1 MKNRIVQRVLAC
13 FLAALTCMSS
23 PLETLPTMASE
34 QSAATTESSEAT
46 TENTETQTAPSE
58 DSSEQDSTSDAS
70 GSSSETAAAGSVSE
84 NVNSQEESENNG
96 ENAAETTSQSS
107 TGESDSTE
115 SSTSGSS
122 DSGKSSET
130 ENASE
135 EVDQEKTEKGE
146 ETDKDKIK
154 DEGNEAIVI
163 TGFPNTPSDQEY
175 TIGEAPAGSV
185 VVDNLGSELEASLSD
200 GSTENVAVDWTCDS
214 YAPETAGVYVFS
226 SSLKDDTHKL
236 NDGVTMPEVRV
247 TIDKKE
253 KTKIVSWDKF
263 ADLSY
268 DLGTDLETVRK
279 DFPSQIKG
287 TDQDGNTVTVD
298 VKKWSCDDF
307 SSDKAGEYTFLAEI
321 DEDTYEAQ
329 ESAKIRVHILG
340 AFSQSK
346 EVDGVKITVEA
357 ASGVFPDGAKLEVS
371 AASQEE
377 SDKEAAD
384 RVDENAEKAKKA
396 ESDQEN
402 IGRPLSY
409 ENDTTIDKNAGDS
422 DVAVSQL
429 NYKESHPEGEK
440 TDKKEV
446 TTLKDEYD
454 FDIRILDEDGK
465 EIQPDTSKGKVSVTF
480 TADAVGEDKNT
491 VSVFHL
497 KDGEAKQLDGKVSDT
512 SFTTET
518 DGFSHFIMRVYKAE
532 TVEQEATGWGW
543 NVYYVRENDYHDVTK
558 TDDFNLKYQVEFHAA
573 KDLDVGKVKITVPR
587 CLLQDREGNDINPND
602 ISVPR
607 ITADQAKDITNS
619 GNYKENDS
627 TPFNYYVDDKETKDT
642 GDDTLVFINYR
653 KIANGTNTSFQVLY
667 KNVDISTIKDDEKW
681 SLQPSIQVTVK
692 DSEGNDVVQTQKVD
706 PLTGV
711 IDTSAVITSVSR
723 KPYTEY
729 QKSYT
734 PGLYTKKQVLN
745 YAKYFA
751 QKTDGSGYLSEND
764 IDTEKYCYVV
774 WEVTATGKANQPFTL
789 SATQSGK
796 TGNTEN
802 GIVVGYTVRSIQSNN
817 VGFDYDSGDETGKA
831 AEETKKDTNAT
842 KTIFKDQL
850 YKDWKADLL
859 VVMAYPYKSFTE
871 PKNNTKLTDDVTFTV
886 TPSDGIDAPMSMST
900 KDLPGGSWTYQNF
913 DWSLPGG
920 GGEQGT
926 GVTVTNT
933 DYEYLVDNDSQHRQY
948 SGAWTV
954 LYNHLIT
961 DGKDYGSYPYT
972 TTANTM
978 YYDITH
984 PKNNGYEYKPN
995 TYLQLTAATDALY
1008 GYGTTSA
1015 TADDLLDSDDYY
1027 YSSVTV
1033 ERQDRGY
1040 DFYNGENAD
1049 PEYPGTGTDFNSD
1062 YYTTTIY
1069 AMFGNDSANSSDEWV
1084 KVKEID
1090 GKKFGKSG
1098 KVTYSFSSEEIAKK
1112 PYRVKVV
1119 YNTTNVI
1126 SECKIYTK
1134 VTLKHG
1140 EKSHIVE
1147 LLKDEKDNS
1156 AATITLDQLGIAMGY
1171 AINRDNNQD
1180 SRTPIYLSRAYG
1192 DKVEPGLADLT
1203 RSLYELTGDDL
1214 PQRSNSFKTLTPL
1227 KEYAEAH
1234 KYAETENDPD
1244 HSRTIMNFVLT
1255 AYDGYA
1261 TYSGATKE
1269 ELGGEFPDRSEV
1281 VFYDLLPFGM
1291 KYYAANTVTVGRI
1304 TNATNISKDDTWT
1317 KQPKSWNKNDV
1328 TLTSA
1333 PKLTENWKG
1342 TGRTMVEFHLKY
1354 TGADP
1359 SVLNNDHW
1367 YTGYGVAFS
1376 GYLEWKDL
1384 DSIKNSDAA
1393 NRNIFAYIL
1402 ENATEKN
1409 QLLGQNDGYKQVCE
1423 DDGTYD
1429 DGTGKSVSLSGYY
1442 ADFAVGDINDNK
1454 DRKEHVLY
1462 ADVKAMDDIALSS
1475 ESKIDKKVRADN
1487 DVTSSYV
1494 SSTSVVVGE
1503 TYTYDISV
1511 SSANQEG
1518 LSNIVLFDRLE
1529 DPDTDQHQ
1537 DEKTVSNDEEW
1548 KSAKT
1553 RWHGTLESVDTK
1565 AASMMGADPVVW
1577 YHTGINDFI
1586 PAEQVNKKIDYD
1598 KVLTSKNGWV
1608 KATEYKGN
1616 NSEVNGVAIDLR
1628 QASNSNETVF
1638 TLKNGSTI
1646 SAYIKMK
1653 APDYKEE
1660 ELSKLGGK
1668 YAYNDAFYYQNGSEN
1683 KSVSPITKVAI
1694 GLASYYAVEKEF
1706 TKEDEV
1712 PQALKDADFEFHV
1725 TLDGSAYRDQQYTL
1739 YEKDGSGLWVEKD
1752 PTILHATDGNGVFTL
1767 KAGQKAEFKV
1777 NTTIRDKGLEV
1788 EETENPLWKSEKKT
1802 SKATDNAETKAAKT
1816 TTVLFKNTYRPV
1828 LYFAKKFASLPQ
1840 DADKLSKIDNEEFEF
1855 RIEKYNKE
1863 TNTYS
1868 PVEMTYWYVD
1878 QVRLDGG
1885 APKKVAAD
1893 GKDTEPNGDSPED
1906 HKTSDDGKFILKRGQ
1921 TIVLFADAIGSQY
1934 QITEL
1939 GQVENNTVNK
1949 DVQRHADD
1957 TTSLYME
1964 DFICDSP
1971 SVTTTTKLLGTS
1983 SSITNTYR
1991 WKDLKLTKTI
2001 TNQNAEDVS
2010 TKKPEF
2016 TFQVM
2021 SGKGKKTEKVTT
2033 RNAWYLLDADG
2044 NKSMV
2049 SGESGNL
2056 DKDGCLSIAGNRT
2069 VVIEGLD
2076 AEQTYTIMERAD
2088 CIPKDD
2094 SGRALYQPMDNGMAV
2109 VEMPFISRS
2118 RSAEITN
2125 QYLKRPIVVEKQVV
2139 SSDQSK
2145 LDEAVD
2151 KEFNFTLKVNGS
2163 PERNTSYVLYKNG
2176 QKQEGTFSTDEN
2188 GEFKLTPNEKA
2199 YFDAAVF
2206 VDDTYEVTETKDAYY
2221 PPIYPATNSEGNSVA
2236 SGTVTWDEDEVKITF
2251 LNGTSG
2257 SLIVRKNLAGD
2268 ANGFDDVKFAF
2279 RLTINGKTQ
2288 ESQTCTVVNNT
2299 SGVTQTA
2306 TVNTAYFG
2314 VSPDEMYVFS
2324 VKPTDTYEL
2333 SEVSSEKNTDA
2344 SYVPSSKVA
2353 YWKNDGTFTGTE
2365 GWYQIQQT
2373 SPAIGKS
2380 VTGTVSEN
2388 PVAEITNTVTRLFEN
2403 SVIYKEISG
2412 TTVPAPGSTLKF
2424 TVEQYNGSG
2433 WEPVSGVQYFRAL
2446 GSGSD
2451 SRASSTETMQT
2462 TDDKGTVSLTMPTT
2476 ETGISGTEIPHL
2488 VFPNDTV
2495 KINPL
2500 NPAKGTLR
2508 ITENAEFNQQ
2518 WGILIGYKNHNN
2530 NDAYSMDAS
2539 DADTFVNGNRTAQI
2553 EVAKEF
2559 DGTAPNTEFTF
2570 HLYQETA
2577 WTDGDISSADL
2588 TKEQIGA
2595 GVHYAIYD
2603 TSTNRKADSGDHVTD
2618 DNGTFQLKPGQY
2630 AVFDVVEN
2638 TLWRASESTANMSG
2652 YKISSINGNLEDKN
2666 TGNKRTH
2673 TDMTKMP
2680 TSGLLL
2686 AKKGNPVVTFIC
2698 NDDAGTVLR
2707 EEAVN
2712 GTVSIP
2718 DGTTYTK
2725 NGYTFKGWY
2734 VGDTVFKGSGITSD
2748 TTVVA
2753 EWTPNTPSYSETFT
2767 YSNMDKQVGYY
2778 TFVVPYTGKYK
2789 VILSGANGG
2798 QDALTD
2804 VGLGAVISGKVKLQ
2818 KGTVLYIYVGQKGSN
2833 GVVGIGGGY
2842 NGGGNAGH
2850 SGSSGGGGG
2859 ATDIRTVNGNKWNTS
2874 RSLRSR
2880 IAVAAGGGGDGVS
2893 KKGGDGGWAVG
2904 NIGNG
2909 TGTGGTQ
2916 YAGGTSGGAFG
2927 IGANRDESA
2936 GTHYDGGGAGGG
2948 WFGGGVSHS
2957 DDGAAG
2963 GSSFM
2968 PGGTYEE
2975 NGVTKTMSYQN
2986 SAVTPYK
2993 MTNPATGE
3001 DYIFTD
3007 AKLIDHNTGNYMK
3020 DSGNGWATIKL
3031 ISQ

>member
-34 QSAATTESSEAT
+34 QSVATTESSEAT
-46 TENTETQTAPSE
+46 TMNTETQTAQSE
-58 DSSEQDSTSDAS
+58 NSSEQGSASEAS
-70 GSSSETAAAGSVSE
+70 GSPSKTAAAGSVSE
-84 NVNSQEESENNG
+84 TVNSQEKSENNE

-107 TGESDSTE
+107 TGESDSME

-122 DSGKSSET
+122 DSGKSSSDSSESGNQKDYASKEENKDQDNGTVTEEKSSET

-135 EVDQEKTEKGE
+135 EVDQGKTEKGE
-146 ETDKDKIK
+146 ETDKDKTK
-154 DEGNEAIVI
+154 DEGNEALVI
-163 TGFPNTPSDQEY
+163 TGFPNTPSDLEY

-200 GSTENVAVDWTCDS
+200 GSTENVAVDWSCDS
-214 YAPETAGVYVFS
+214 YAPETAGVYIFS

-236 NDGVTMPEVRV
+236 DDGVTMPEVRI

-268 DLGTDLETVRK
+268 DLGTGLETVRK

-287 TDQDGNTVTVD
+287 TDQDGNTVTVE

-307 SSDKAGEYTFLAEI
+307 SSDKAGEYIFIAEI
-321 DEDTYEAQ
+321 DEDTFEAQ

-340 AFSQSK
+340 AFSQSRK
-346 EVDGVKITVEA
+346 VDGVKITVEA
-357 ASGVFPDGAKLEVS
+357 ASGVFPDGAKLEVT

-402 IGRPLSY
+402 VGKPLSY

-446 TTLKDEYD
+446 ITLKDEYD
-454 FDIRILDEDGK
+454 FDIRILDKDGK

-480 TADAVGEDKNT
+480 TADAIGEDKNT

-497 KDGEAKQLDGKVSDT
+497 KDGEAKQFDGKVSDT

-518 DGFSHFIMRVYKAE
+518 DSFSHFIMRVYKTEA
-532 TVEQEATGWGW
+532 VEQEATGWGW
-543 NVYYVRENDYHDVTK
+543 NVYYVRENDYHNVTK

-573 KDLDVGKVKITVPR
+573 KDLDVGNVKITVPR
-587 CLLQDREGNDINPND
+587 RLLQDREGNDLNPND

-607 ITADQAKDITNS
+607 ITADQAKDIANS
-619 GNYKENDS
+619 ANYKENDS
-627 TPFNYYVDDKETKDT
+627 TPFNYYVDDNSTT
-642 GDDTLVFINYR
+642 NTVDDTLVFINYR

-667 KNVDISTIKDDEKW
+667 KNVNISTIKDGTKW
-681 SLQPSIQVTVK
+681 SLQPEIKVTVK
-692 DSEGNDVVQTQKVD
+692 DNENNAVCQTQKVD

-751 QKTDGSGYLSEND
+751 KKKDGSGYFSKND
-764 IDTEKYCYVV
+764 IDTKNYCYVV

-796 TGNTEN
+796 TGDRDN

-817 VGFDYDSGDETGKA
+817 VGFDYDPETETSKA
-831 AEETKKDTNAT
+831 AEETCSDTNAT

-859 VVMAYPYKSFTE
+859 VVMAYPYDSFNE

-886 TPSDGIDAPMSMST
+886 TPSDGIDDPMSMST

-920 GGEQGT
+920 GGNQGT

-954 LYNHLIT
+954 LYNHLIK
-961 DGKDYGSYPYT
+961 DGKDYGYYPYT

-978 YYDITH
+978 HYDITH
-984 PKNNGYEYKPN
+984 PKSNGYEYQPN
-995 TYLQLTAATDALY
+995 TYLQLTASTDALY

-1015 TADDLLDSDDYY
+1015 TAEDLLGSKDYY

-1033 ERQDRGY
+1033 VRQDRGY
-1040 DFYNGENAD
+1040 DFLNGENTD
-1049 PEYPGTGTDFNSD
+1049 PEYPGAGIEFNSD

-1069 AMFGNDSANSSDEWV
+1069 AMFGNDSKHLSSDWV
-1084 KVKEID
+1084 KVEEID
-1090 GKKFGKSG
+1090 GTKFDKSG
-1098 KVTYSFSSEEIAKK
+1098 KVTYSFSSEDIAKQ

-1134 VTLKHG
+1134 VALKHG
-1140 EKSHIVE
+1140 NNSHIVK
-1147 LLKDEKDNS
+1147 LLNDEENNP
-1156 AATITLDQLGIAMGY
+1156 AATITLDQLGISMGD
-1171 AINRDNNQD
+1171 AID
-1180 SRTPIYLSRAYG
+1180 SDKHKTQIYVSRSYG
-1192 DKVEPGLADLT
+1192 DKVEPGLTELT
-1203 RSLYELTGDDL
+1203 KSLYELEGDNL

-1244 HSRTIMNFVLT
+1244 HSRTIMNFILT

-1281 VFYDLLPFGM
+1281 VFYDLLPFGI

-1304 TNATNISKDDTWT
+1304 TNATNIRKDDTWT
-1317 KQPKSWNKNDV
+1317 KQPKSWNKNDIK
-1328 TLTSA
+1328 LTRA

-1393 NRNIFAYIL
+1393 NRNIFAYML
-1402 ENATEKN
+1402 DNATEKN

-1423 DDGTYD
+1423 DDGSYD
-1429 DGTGKSVSLSGYY
+1429 DGTGKRVSLNGYY
-1442 ADFAVGDINDNK
+1442 ADFAVGDINSNSNK
-1454 DRKEHVLY
+1454 TEHVIY

-1503 TYTYDISV
+1503 TYTYDVSV
-1511 SSANQEG
+1511 SSAEQKG

-1529 DPDTDQHQ
+1529 DPDTDKHQ
-1537 DEKTVSNDEEW
+1537 DEKTVTNVEW
-1548 KSAKT
+1548 KNAT
-1553 RWHGTLESVDTK
+1553 ARWHGTLESVDTK

-1577 YHTGINDFI
+1577 YHIGDNDFI
-1586 PAEQVNKKIDYD
+1586 PADQVSSEIDYD
-1598 KVLTSKNGWV
+1598 KVLTGENGWV
-1608 KATEYKGN
+1608 KATEYREN

-1628 QASNSNETVF
+1628 KASDHTETGF

-1653 APDYKEE
+1653 APDYSEE
-1660 ELSKLGGK
+1660 DLSNLGGK
-1668 YAYNDAFYYQNGSEN
+1668 YAYNDAFYYPNGSKN

-1706 TKEDEV
+1706 AKEDEV
-1712 PQALKDADFEFHV
+1712 PHALKDEDFEFHM

-1777 NTTIRDKGLEV
+1777 NTTIRDNGVEV
-1788 EETENPLWKSEKKT
+1788 EETENPLWKSEKVT
-1802 SKATDNAETKAAKT
+1802 INAADNAETKAAKT

-1855 RIEKYNKE
+1855 QIEKYDKE
-1863 TNTYS
+1863 ANSYS
-1868 PVEMTYWYVD
+1868 PVKMTYWYVD

-1893 GKDTEPNGDSPED
+1893 GKDTELNGDSPKD
-1906 HKTSDDGKFILKRGQ
+1906 HETSDDGKFKLKRGQ

-1949 DVQRHADD
+1949 DVHRHADD
-1957 TTSLYME
+1957 NTSLYMG

-2001 TNQNAEDVS
+2001 TNQDAEDVG
-2010 TKKPEF
+2010 TKKPKF

-2021 SGKGKKTEKVTT
+2021 SGKGEKTENVTT
-2033 RNAWYLLDADG
+2033 KNAWYLLDADG
-2044 NKSMV
+2044 NKSTV

-2056 DKDGCLSIAGNRT
+2056 DKNGCLSIAGNRT

-2076 AEQTYTIMERAD
+2076 AEQTYTIMECKN

-2094 SGRALYQPMDNGMAV
+2094 NGRALYQPMDNGMAV

-2125 QYLKRPIVVEKQVV
+2125 QYLKRPIIVEKQVV

-2145 LDEAVD
+2145 LDAAVD
-2151 KEFNFTLKVNGS
+2151 KEFTFTLKVNRLPQS
-2163 PERNTSYVLYKNG
+2163 NTSYVLYKNG
-2176 QKQEGTFSTDEN
+2176 QKQKGTFSTNEK
-2188 GEFKLTPNEKA
+2188 GEFTLTPNEKA

-2206 VDDTYEVTETKDAYY
+2206 VDETYEVTETRDDDYQ
-2221 PPIYPATNSEGNSVA
+2221 PIYPDPNEDGNSVA

-2279 RLTINGKTQ
+2279 RLAINGNTQ
-2288 ESQTCTVVNNT
+2288 ESQTCTIVNNT
-2299 SGVTQTA
+2299 SGVTQT
-2306 TVNTAYFG
+2306 TSVNTAYFG
-2314 VSPDEMYVFS
+2314 VSQDEMFVFS
-2324 VKPTDTYEL
+2324 VNPTDTYEL
-2333 SEVSSEKNTDA
+2333 SEVSSKENAEAKAEKT
-2344 SYVPSSKVA
+2344 YVPSSKVA
-2353 YWKNDGTFTGTE
+2353 YWKDDETFTGKE

-2380 VTGTVSEN
+2380 VTGEVSDN
-2388 PVAEITNTVTRLFEN
+2388 PVAEITNTVTKLSQK

-2412 TTVPAPGSTLKF
+2412 TTVPDPGNTLKF

-2433 WEPVSGVQYFRAL
+2433 WEPASGVHYFRAL

-2451 SRASSTETMQT
+2451 SRSSSTETMQA
-2462 TDDKGTVSLTMPTT
+2462 TDDNGTVYLTMPTT

-2495 KINPL
+2495 KINPS

-2603 TSTNRKADSGDHVTD
+2603 TSTNKKVDSGDHVTD

-2652 YKISSINGNLEDKN
+2652 YKISSINGNLGDSS

-2712 GTVSIP
+2712 ETDLNP
-2718 DGTTYTK
+2718 P
-2725 NGYTFKGWY
+2725 
-2734 VGDTVFKGSGITSD
+2734 
-2748 TTVVA
+2748 A
-2753 EWTPNTPSYSETFT
+2753 E
-2767 YSNMDKQVGYY
+2767 
-2778 TFVVPYTGKYK
+2778 
-2789 VILSGANGG
+2789 
-2798 QDALTD
+2798 
-2804 VGLGAVISGKVKLQ
+2804 LG
-2818 KGTVLYIYVGQKGSN
+2818 
-2833 GVVGIGGGY
+2833 
-2842 NGGGNAGH
+2842 
-2850 SGSSGGGGG
+2850 
-2859 ATDIRTVNGNKWNTS
+2859 
-2874 RSLRSR
+2874 
-2880 IAVAAGGGGDGVS
+2880 
-2893 KKGGDGGWAVG
+2893 
-2904 NIGNG
+2904 
-2909 TGTGGTQ
+2909 
-2916 YAGGTSGGAFG
+2916 
-2927 IGANRDESA
+2927 E
-2936 GTHYDGGGAGGG
+2936 
-2948 WFGGGVSHS
+2948 
-2957 DDGAAG
+2957 
-2963 GSSFM
+2963 
-2968 PGGTYEE
+2968 
-2975 NGVTKTMSYQN
+2975 
-2986 SAVTPYK
+2986 
-2993 MTNPATGE
+2993 
-3001 DYIFTD
+3001 
-3007 AKLIDHNTGNYMK
+3007 
-3020 DSGNGWATIKL
+3020 
-3031 ISQ
+3031 